1 MNDAINRFAKIPYD
15 LKMPRS
21 TFDLSHDVKTTFKSG
36 FLIPID
42 IMEVLPG
49 DTFNFN
55 VSFVLRSLTPVAPT
69 MDNAYIDIYAFFVP
83 SRILWEKSSPEYS
96 STGGWKAFMGEN
108 SQTPWALEDRPT
120 LPTYTFETQDK
131 AFVPGKVSNNDLFSS
146 LSGTILPY
154 VGGINITTEVGST
167 GPYLNFRAEYNAL
180 PIRGYSFIW
189 NEFFRNEN
197 INNPINIKFD
207 SENLNFII
215 GDNTSGGTLS
225 IDFICQQYEDLLNTA
240 YNVNG
245 DLNLGSYSYQ
255 FYSLLP
261 VNKFKDYFTSAL
273 PAPQKGNGVLIPLGD
288 LAPLTTGEA
297 YNTLSG
303 MTWNAGVAT
312 LPFAAV
318 FSGSGSQ
325 AAKLTGV
332 QGSVSPETGS
342 VYPNN
347 LYADLSQATSIQLTL
362 LRNLW
367 QLQKFQEK
375 DARYGTRYR
384 ELIASHFGVI
394 SPENIQ
400 NVPEL
405 LGGYRYPINITTVL
419 QNSETNNSALGTT
432 GAFSNT
438 SNVTGNFGK
447 SFTEHGYI
455 YVMACVRTQNTYS
468 QGMPRMY
475 SRREYTDFYFPV
487 FANIS
492 EQPVYQSEIYNN
504 DNDDVVFG
512 YKEAWAE
519 YRYIPNKLT
528 GMFSANAEDTILSA
542 WTYGENFESAPILNE
557 SFIRENP
564 EKVWKTLS
572 ATEGAFQYFG
582 DFYIKCKSARVMPLY
597 SIPGLVDHH

>member
-21 TFDLSHDVKTTFKSG
+21 TFDLSHDIKTTFKSG
-36 FLIPID
+36 YLIPID

-69 MDNAYIDIYAFFVP
+69 MDNAFIDIYAFFVP
-83 SRILWEKSSPEYS
+83 SRILWEKSSPEYT

-108 SQTPWALEDRPT
+108 SQTPWALEDRPS
-120 LPTYTFETQDK
+120 LPTITLNIDGERGPILFQDVFG
-131 AFVPGKVSNNDLFSS
+131 AFT
-146 LSGTILPY
+146 GTIFPY
-154 VGGINITTEVGST
+154 ISGFNPDLVENDVS
-167 GPYLNFRAEYNAL
+167 YSSEYNAL

-197 INNPINIKFD
+197 INNPINVKFD
-207 SENLNFII
+207 SENLTLNATFSYNSGSSLDNFEISCSQY
-215 GDNTSGGTLS
+215 DNLFDSGFDKFG
-225 IDFICQQYEDLLNTA
+225 
-240 YNVNG
+240 
-245 DLNLGSYSYQ
+245 NLKSSYDYQ
-255 FYSLLP
+255 FYTLLP

-273 PAPQKGNGVLIPLGD
+273 PAPQKGNGILIPLGD
-288 LAPLTTGEA
+288 LAPLTTGTA
-297 YNTLSG
+297 YNTLSDV
-303 MTWNAGVAT
+303 TWNTGGAT
-312 LPFAAV
+312 FPTNV
-318 FSGSGSQ
+318 IIGGTSTT
-325 AAKLTGV
+325 AAKLLGEQDSNPGTG
-332 QGSVSPETGS
+332 TGS
-342 VYPNN
+342 GIYPNN
-347 LYADLSQATSIQLTL
+347 LYADLSGATAVQLTM

-438 SNVTGNFGK
+438 ANTTGSFGK

-468 QGMPRMY
+468 QGLERMY

-492 EQPVYQSEIYNN
+492 EQPIYQSEIFNN
-504 DNDDVVFG
+504 NNSEVVFG

-519 YRYIPNKLT
+519 YRFIPNKLT
-528 GMFSANAEDTILSA
+528 GSFNVNAEDTILSA
-542 WTYGENFESAPILNE
+542 WTYAENFSTAPILNE

-572 ATEGAFQYFG
+572 ATVGAYQYFG

>member
-21 TFDLSHDVKTTFKSG
+21 TFDLSHDIKTTFKSG

-69 MDNAYIDIYAFFVP
+69 MDNAFIDIYAFFVP
-83 SRILWEKSSPEYS
+83 SRILWEKSSPEYT

-108 SQTPWALEDRPT
+108 NQTPWALEDRPT
-120 LPTYTFETQDK
+120 LPTITFTGDNMAS
-131 AFVPGKVSNNDLFSS
+131 AFSNNEYFNA
-146 LSGTILPY
+146 LSGTLLPY
-154 VGGINITTEVGST
+154 LGGINLIRQGSL
-167 GPYLNFRAEYNAL
+167 GPSLNVEYNAL
-180 PIRGYSFIW
+180 PLRGYSFIW

-197 INNPINIKFD
+197 INNPVNVKFD
-207 SENLNFII
+207 SESLIFNLVGRGNSPSNFA
-215 GDNTSGGTLS
+215 LS
-225 IDFICQQYEDLLNTA
+225 FSCEQFQDLFDSN
-240 YNVNG
+240 YDVYG
-245 DLNLGSYSYQ
+245 NLDSSAYSYQ

-273 PAPQKGNGVLIPLGD
+273 PAPQKGAGVLIPLGD
-288 LAPLTTGEA
+288 LAPLTTGA
-297 YNTLSG
+297 VYNTLQD
-303 MTWNAGVAT
+303 MTWSAT
-312 LPFAAV
+312 GNIIPAAV
-318 FSGSGSQ
+318 GFNG
-325 AAKLTGV
+325 
-332 QGSVSPETGS
+332 TGS
-342 VYPNN
+342 NNGKLVGLSGDVAPQGDSGIYPNN

-394 SPENIQ
+394 SPDNIQ

-419 QNSETNNSALGTT
+419 QNSETNKSALGTT

-455 YVMACVRTQNTYS
+455 YVIACVRTQNTYS
-468 QGMPRMY
+468 QGMPRMF
-475 SRREYTDFYFPV
+475 SRRQYTDFYFPV

-492 EQPVYQSEIYNN
+492 EQPIYQSEIYNN
-504 DNDDVVFG
+504 NNDDVVFG

-528 GMFSANAEDTILSA
+528 GCFNATSEDTFLNS
-542 WTYGENFESAPILNE
+542 WTYAEKFATAPILNE
-557 SFIRENP
+557 AFIRENQD
-564 EKVWKTLS
+564 KVWQTLS
-572 ATEGAFQYFG
+572 ATQGAYQYYG

>member
-21 TFDLSHDVKTTFKSG
+21 TFDLSHDIKTTFKSG
-36 FLIPID
+36 YLIPLD

-69 MDNAYIDIYAFFVP
+69 MDNAFIDIYAFFIP
-83 SRILWEKSSPEYS
+83 SRILWEKSSPEYT

-108 SQTPWALEDRPT
+108 SQTPWALEDRPS
-120 LPTYTFETQDK
+120 LPTIELDFNSNEIANTVPINEVFN
-131 AFVPGKVSNNDLFSS
+131 AF
-146 LSGTILPY
+146 SGTIF
-154 VGGINITTEVGST
+154 
-167 GPYLNFRAEYNAL
+167 PYLGGFNLRAVESGSNVTYLYHCEYNAL
-180 PIRGYSFIW
+180 PIRGYAYIW

-197 INNPINIKFD
+197 INNPIDVRFD
-207 SENLNFII
+207 SQNVII
-215 GDNTSGGTLS
+215 DP
-225 IDFICQQYEDLLNTA
+225 Q
-240 YNVNG
+240 
-245 DLNLGSYSYQ
+245 LNLAPGLEHINGLQFGGSVGSITYDRFGDPLSDNYKY
-255 FYSLLP
+255 YSLLP

-288 LAPLTTGEA
+288 LAPLTIGEN
-297 YNTLSG
+297 YDTLKNMRWGTFGSILP
-303 MTWNAGVAT
+303 AGVG
-312 LPFAAV
+312 LVP
-318 FSGSGSQ
+318 G
-325 AAKLTGV
+325 TGQNEGIMV
-332 QGSVSPETGS
+332 GLQGDVAPQSRNV

-347 LYADLSQATSIQLTL
+347 LYADLSNATSIQLTM

-375 DARYGTRYR
+375 DARYGSRYR

-419 QNSETNNSALGTT
+419 QNSETNKSALGTT

-438 SNVTGNFGK
+438 SNTTGSFGK

-455 YVMACVRTQNTYS
+455 YVLACVRTQNTYS
-468 QGMPRMY
+468 QGLERMY
-475 SRREYTDFYFPV
+475 ARRDYTDFYFPV

-492 EQPVYQSEIYNN
+492 EQPIYQSELFNN
-504 DNDDVVFG
+504 GDNGDVVFG

-528 GMFSANAEDTILSA
+528 GCFNVTSEDLILNA
-542 WTYGENFESAPILNE
+542 WTYAENFSTAPILNE
-557 SFIRENP
+557 SFVRENP

-572 ATEGAFQYFG
+572 VTEGAYQYYG
-582 DFYIKCKSARVMPLY
+582 DFYIKCKSTRVMPLY